1 MENQI
6 EQSQWFII
14 TAIGGKEDSIAET
27 IIEKIHNYGYESYV
41 GQIRVFKTK
50 EERVDTFEKESDQIP
65 QNPRKTKTT
74 TWEVLSN
81 GKYKRTRTRV
91 VNKFPGYIFI
101 NMVYDRDVWFAIRN
115 TPGVL
120 GFVGSS
126 GKGATPI
133 PITIE
138 EYARVSGEGMNVT
151 EEAGS
156 ESSTNQIPSE
166 APNVVEE
173 PKIVYKTDAKVGNSV
188 DIFEGSFAG
197 MIGEVKKLDDV
208 KGTATIVI
216 DFFGRSQEVEISYN
230 QFKISI

>member
-1 MENQI
+1 
-6 EQSQWFII
+6 
-14 TAIGGKEDSIAET
+14 
-27 IIEKIHNYGYESYV
+27 
-41 GQIRVFKTK
+41 
-50 EERVDTFEKESDQIP
+50 
-65 QNPRKTKTT
+65 
-74 TWEVLSN
+74 
-81 GKYKRTRTRV
+81 
-91 VNKFPGYIFI
+91 
-101 NMVYDRDVWFAIRN
+101 
-115 TPGVL
+115 VL